1 MTAKIDWTAVL
12 ADQGVPDDTIAAAR
26 DTAARHTSI
35 GEALL
40 QNPAEAAGVEAY
52 AALLR
57 AEAKRVDPAHRRPPP
72 PTEDEGIETTA
83 ARLAVKDVS
92 ALELTQDHLARLAE
106 LPELNAVA
114 RLERDAAEAAAAE
127 TDAQRKPGMRP
138 LAGVP
143 LAHKDLYARKGWRL
157 EAGAQLLT
165 GNIAPR
171 TAHAISRL
179 DAAGL
184 LDLGRLNTVEFA
196 LGPDGRNVHTGAVRN
211 PWNIDHVPGGSSSGS
226 GAAIAAGMVPAA
238 LGSDTGG
245 SIRLPAAACGLAGL
259 KPTAGLIGRSGVF
272 PLSGSLDTVG
282 PLARTVRDAA
292 ILTQT
297 MAGFDSDDP
306 QSVDLPP
313 PDLMGGIE
321 DGLRGL
327 RIGVAERY
335 FLDPLTTEVANALE
349 GARRLFE
356 TEGARLTPVEMPG
369 IDLANRLNVLIINVE
384 AATQHREWIANRAA
398 DYGAGTLARII
409 SGLFVSAP
417 AYLAALGHRA
427 RLLQLQLDGPLSEVD
442 AILTPVWSSEPPRID
457 EAGGGVEHTGHSTRP
472 ANYLGLPAIT
482 VPCGLS
488 ANGLPIGVQL
498 IGRPFS
504 EAMLLRAARGFERA
518 RMFWA
523 DHKPSRH
530 LSN

>member
-245 SIRLPAAACGLAGL
+245 SIRLPASACGVVGL
-259 KPTAGLIGRSGVF
+259 KPTQTRVSRHGVM
-272 PLSGSLDTVG
+272 PLSFSCDNVG
-282 PLARTVRDAA
+282 PLVRTVRDCARVMGV
-292 ILTQT
+292 I
-297 MAGFDSDDP
+297 AGHDP
-306 QSVDLPP
+306 KEIP
-313 PDLMGGIE
+313 GG
-321 DGLRGL
+321 
-327 RIGVAERY
+327 
-335 FLDPLTTEVANALE
+335 
-349 GARRLFE
+349 
-356 TEGARLTPVEMPG
+356 
-369 IDLANRLNVLIINVE
+369 
-384 AATQHREWIANRAA
+384 
-398 DYGAGTLARII
+398 
-409 SGLFVSAP
+409 
-417 AYLAALGHRA
+417 
-427 RLLQLQLDGPLSEVD
+427 
-442 AILTPVWSSEPPRID
+442 
-457 EAGGGVEHTGHSTRP
+457 
-472 ANYLGLPAIT
+472 
-482 VPCGLS
+482 
-488 ANGLPIGVQL
+488 
-498 IGRPFS
+498 
-504 EAMLLRAARGFERA
+504 
-518 RMFWA
+518 
-523 DHKPSRH
+523 
-530 LSN
+530 